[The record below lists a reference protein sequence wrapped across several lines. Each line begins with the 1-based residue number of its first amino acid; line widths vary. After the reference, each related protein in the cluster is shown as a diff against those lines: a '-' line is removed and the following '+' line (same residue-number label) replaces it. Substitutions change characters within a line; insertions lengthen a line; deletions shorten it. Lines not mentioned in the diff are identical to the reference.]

1 VPTDD
6 FAQLQLQLVDQTQ
19 WRYEVIRPIV
29 LLADR
34 TPRQRAQET
43 DVHPATVRTLTRRFR
58 QQGMVGLLPEDV
70 EVIVRARA
78 LRVPETVRAE
88 LDRLKGL
95 YDGFRYRELARI
107 LFITCGV
114 PIDHKTVKA
123 LWQASPV
130 SCQGS
135 LGLWD
140 YHAQPDRYRARM
152 QVITLYYQG
161 WEKISIHRF
170 LRVSRPTID
179 AWIRRF
185 EAEHFAG
192 LMDRSSAPHAPAHK
206 VWLPLM
212 VQVYHLQKAHPD
224 AGRFRI
230 WSLLAR
236 TDRSERTV
244 GRIMA
249 LNNTISP

>member
-1 VPTDD
+1 VPTND
-6 FAQLQLQLVDQTQ
+6 FAQLQLQFIDQTQ
-19 WRYEVIRPIV
+19 WRYEVIRPLI
-29 LLADR
+29 LFADR
-34 TPRQRAQET
+34 TPRQRAHET
-43 DVHPATVRTLTRRFR
+43 ATHPATVRALSRRFQ
-58 QQGMVGLLPEDV
+58 QQGMLGLLPASI
-70 EVIVRARA
+70 EVSIRTRAP
-78 LRVPETVRAE
+78 RVPEAVREE
-88 LDRLKGL
+88 LDRLKAL
-95 YDGFRYRELARI
+95 YDGFRSRELARI

-114 PIDHKTVKA
+114 SIDHKTVKA
-123 LWQASPV
+123 LWQASMIA
-130 SCQGS
+130 CQEH
-135 LGLWD
+135 LELWD
-140 YHAQPDRYRARM
+140 YHAQPDRYHARM

-192 LMDRSSAPHAPAHK
+192 LVDKSSAPYAPARK

-212 VQVYHLQKAHPD
+212 VQVYHLQKAQPD

-230 WSLLAR
+230 WSLLAQS
-236 TDRSERTV
+236 DISERTV

-249 LNNTISP
+249 LNKLV